1 VQLQNYF
8 EKFRANTIGYNQVF
22 KTYYGNVKL
31 VYADWIAS
39 GRLYGPIENRIVN
52 NFGPFVGNTHSE
64 SSETGMLMTQA
75 YHFAHQRIKEHVNAD
90 NHDVIITTGFGMTD
104 VINKLQRILGLK
116 ISEKLRPFVNIPEEL
131 RPVVFITHM
140 EHHSNQTSWLET
152 ISDVEVISPDKNGL
166 IDLNNLDELLSKY
179 RERKFKIGSFTAC
192 SNVTGIQTP
201 YHKMAK
207 LMHQNGGICFVDF
220 AASAPYVQID
230 MHPSDPEEKLDA
242 IFFSPHKF
250 LGGPATSGVLVF
262 DSKLYSNKVPDN
274 PGGGTVDWTNPWG
287 AHKYFN
293 DIEVREDGGTP
304 GFLQAIKTALC
315 LELKDKMNI
324 DNMLMREKELM
335 KIMFNGLDNVDTLHI
350 LAGNIRDRLG
360 VLSFYVDNV
369 HYNLLVKILNDRFG
383 IQSRGGCSC
392 AGTYGHYL
400 FNIDKSTSNKITHF
414 IDTGNLSTKPGWVR
428 LSIHP
433 IMTDEEVHY
442 ITDAVKQ
449 TVKNIKKWQN
459 EYTYDPLL
467 NEFKS
472 IHYDVLLVKTKT
484 FSFLVNQIFPIRMY

>member
-1 VQLQNYF
+1 MQLQNYF
-8 EKFRANTIGYNQVF
+8 EEFRANTIGYDQVF
-22 KTYYGNVKL
+22 KTHYGNVKM
-31 VYADWIAS
+31 VYADWTAS
-39 GRLYGPIENRIVN
+39 GRMYGPIENTIIN

-75 YHFAHQRIKEHVNAD
+75 YHFAHQRIKEHVKAD
-90 NHDVIITTGFGMTD
+90 ENDVIITTGSGMTG
-104 VINKLQRILGLK
+104 VINKLQRIMGLK

-131 RPVVFITHM
+131 KPVVFITHM
-140 EHHSNQTSWLET
+140 EHHSNQTSWIET
-152 ISDVEVISPDKNGL
+152 ISDVEVISPDRNGL
-166 IDLNNLDELLSKY
+166 IDLKNLDKLLKKY
-179 RERKFKIGSFTAC
+179 STRKLKIGSFTAC

-220 AASAPYVQID
+220 AASAPYIHID
-230 MHPSDPEEKLDA
+230 MHPADPEEKLDA

-262 DSKLYSNKVPDN
+262 DSRLYSNNIPDD

-287 AHKYFN
+287 GHKYSS
-293 DIEVREDGGTP
+293 DIEIREDGGTP
-304 GFLQAIKTALC
+304 GFLQAIKAALC
-315 LELKDKMNI
+315 LELKDKMNVE
-324 DNMLMREKELM
+324 NMLKREKELM
-335 KIMFNGLDNVDTLHI
+335 KILFNGLDKVEGLHI
-350 LAGNIRDRLG
+350 LAENIRDRLG
-360 VLSFYVDNV
+360 VLSFYVDTI

-383 IQSRGGCSC
+383 VQSRGGCSC

-400 FNIDKSTSNKITHF
+400 FNIDESTSNKITHF
-414 IDTGNLSTKPGWVR
+414 IDSGDLSKKPGWVR

-442 ITDAVKQ
+442 IADAVKQ
-449 TVKNIKKWQN
+449 AVNNIKKWHN
-459 EYTYDPLL
+459 EYTYDPYL

-472 IHYDVLLVKTKT
+472 IHSPEQENIVKEWFK
-484 FSFLVNQIFPIRMY
+484 F